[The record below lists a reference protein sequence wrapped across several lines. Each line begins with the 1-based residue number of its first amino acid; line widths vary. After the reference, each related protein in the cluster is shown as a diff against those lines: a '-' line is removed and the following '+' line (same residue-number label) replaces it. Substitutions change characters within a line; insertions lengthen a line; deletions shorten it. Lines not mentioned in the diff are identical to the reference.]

1 MSTLFLILLSTSLVA
16 LVVLV
21 PMVIIDM
28 LKKKKSNTLY
38 RSTVIT
44 ILVTF
49 ISIMGFIFTIEETKI
64 SDQTEK
70 VESEIQEEPKKAT
83 PAINM
88 VNANDTSLPLG
99 ERIKKIA
106 EDLFGDTTVQGTE
119 RNITIDNIG
128 ELYYLNL
135 MIDDGITKK
144 NTLALAQRHTVELLK
159 VLQSVDDFKQI
170 NINWQG
176 NFKDS
181 IGNSNVGSAMNVMVK
196 KENIKNVNFDEFDA
210 NKLKEIAVNYGV
222 HNDFK

>member
-38 RSTVIT
+38 RSTGIT

-222 HNDFK
+222 HNSFK